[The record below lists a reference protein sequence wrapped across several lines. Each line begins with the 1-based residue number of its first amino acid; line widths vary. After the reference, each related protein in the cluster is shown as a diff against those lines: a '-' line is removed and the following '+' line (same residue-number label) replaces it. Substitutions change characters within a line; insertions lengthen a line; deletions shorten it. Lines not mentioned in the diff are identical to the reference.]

1 MVEYRQSVS
10 WWCLVPALLSPQEL
24 VRAAAEI
31 GYAAVELLPELYWPL
46 AREHGL
52 AIAAVNGHASIEEGL
67 NRRTHHARIVR
78 ELEANIAK
86 AAAWGIANLIC
97 FSGNRG
103 NLDDTAGIEATAE
116 GLARVARRAE
126 EAGVTLVLEVLN
138 SKVDHPDYQAD
149 QTRWA
154 VEVCRQVGS
163 PAVKVLYDIYHMQ
176 IMEGDILRTIER
188 EHRWFGHY
196 HTAGNPGRA
205 EIDAR
210 QELNYRPIFQAIAA
224 TGYRG
229 YIGHEFI
236 PRGEA
241 VAALRDAYQLAAQSG
256 EEGGG

>member
-1 MVEYRQSVS
+1 
-10 WWCLVPALLSPQEL
+10 
-24 VRAAAEI
+24 
-31 GYAAVELLPELYWPL
+31 
-46 AREHGL
+46 
-52 AIAAVNGHASIEEGL
+52 
-67 NRRTHHARIVR
+67 
-78 ELEANIAK
+78 
-86 AAAWGIANLIC
+86 
-97 FSGNRG
+97 
-103 NLDDTAGIEATAE
+103 
-116 GLARVARRAE
+116 
-126 EAGVTLVLEVLN
+126 
-138 SKVDHPDYQAD
+138 
-149 QTRWA
+149 
-154 VEVCRQVGS
+154 
-163 PAVKVLYDIYHMQ
+163 VLYDIYHMQ

-188 EHRWFGHY
+188 EHLWFGHY